1 MKRIITKILSAG
13 LIVSMLAG
21 CIKDKGNY
29 TYDYGN
35 SVTIRYATYSYNAF
49 LKDTIKVYPMRTWS
63 NPNDTTE
70 FEHAW
75 FINGKQVSDEP
86 ILKYVGEELGQFSAY
101 YYMKD
106 KRSGIQFPAASQVNL
121 NVTSPYGAGWGL
133 LYEKDGESELAHVRI
148 AGTSYFDY
156 TGLYKSFNDG
166 ESMGSEPVKIRDYYV
181 TGGRGMYVL
190 QNGGQGPIEL
200 DANTLKKKLV
210 AKNVFTQGPPAD
222 LKPVDIG
229 FFPTTDFMVNH
240 DGNVYARV
248 LPQNALP
255 YAIPWVSTP
264 LYITGGLKVGDI
276 WDVWTTMSGWGIMYE
291 KTGNRLLRIRT
302 YVPNMG
308 NPAIAIDTF
317 PVPEI
322 PYPANYC
329 SLQRM
334 GNWQYVWG
342 GSFNDGW
349 NFMDGALILRSPDD
363 NNLYWQTFEFNSDG
377 VYPKITPGTR
387 IPFQGNSVVTAQSK
401 FTAVKP
407 RDYLFFTGGSNNDE
421 LWYYDA
427 RTGAPVVK
435 YVTTP
440 SKINVITAHDNGNS
454 IGVGLEDGTFI
465 VYDISNQVIV
475 DGVSKELHRLS
486 GLGRVVDVIVK
497 GGYTN

>member
-1 MKRIITKILSAG
+1 MKNMITKILSAG
-13 LIVSMLAG
+13 LVVSLVSG

-29 TYDYGN
+29 EYNYGN
-35 SVTIRYATYSYNAF
+35 AVTIRYATYSYTAF
-49 LKDTIKVYPMRTWS
+49 LKDTIKVYPVRTWS

-86 ILKYVGEELGQFSAY
+86 ILKYVGQELGQFSAY

-106 KRSGIQFPAASQVNL
+106 KRSGIRFPAASQVNL
-121 NVTSPYGAGWGL
+121 NVTSPYGAGWGI
-133 LYEKDGESELAHVRI
+133 LYEKDGESELAHVRVT
-148 AGTSYFDY
+148 GNDYFDY

-166 ESMGSEPVKIRDYYV
+166 ESMGSDPVKIRDYYV

-210 AKNVFTQGPPAD
+210 AKNVFTQGPPTD
-222 LKPVDIG
+222 FKPVDIG

-276 WDVWTTMSGWGIMYE
+276 WDTWTTMSGWGILYE
-291 KTGNRLLRIRT
+291 KTGNRLLRLRT

-317 PVPEI
+317 PVPEV
-322 PYPANYC
+322 PYPANYS

-342 GSFNDGW
+342 GTFNDGW

-377 VYPKITPGTR
+377 VFPKITPGTR

-407 RDYLFFTGGSNNDE
+407 RDYLFFTGGSNNNE
-421 LWYYDA
+421 LWYYDT

-440 SKINVITAHDNGNS
+440 SKITVITAHDNGNS
-454 IGVGLEDGTFI
+454 IAVGLEDGTFI

-475 DGVSKELHRLS
+475 DGVSKELHRLT
-486 GLGRVVDVIVK
+486 GLGKVVDIIVK